1 MNSKLLAKII
11 KKDAY
16 CDKHLFYGLTN
27 LNDGFDIISIKYFS
41 EKDFEVVL
49 ERVKTLGFGIY
60 GIDTFRFFEDKRY
73 YSCDVFE
80 IHTSNPA
87 DATWY
92 MTCFEK
98 NKKRGDKI
106 VYAASY
112 FIPKKL
118 YLK

>member
-1 MNSKLLAKII
+1 MNSKMRARI
-11 KKDAY
+11 KKIDAY

-27 LNDGFDIISIKYFS
+27 LNDGFDITSIKYFS

-60 GIDTFRFFEDKRY
+60 GIETFMFIEDKLY
-73 YSCDVFE
+73 Y
-80 IHTSNPA
+80 SNPA

-98 NKKRGDKI
+98 NKKRGDNI

>member
-49 ERVKTLGFGIY
+49 ERST
-60 GIDTFRFFEDKRY
+60 
-73 YSCDVFE
+73 
-80 IHTSNPA
+80 
-87 DATWY
+87 
-92 MTCFEK
+92 
-98 NKKRGDKI
+98 
-106 VYAASY
+106 
-112 FIPKKL
+112 
-118 YLK
+118 

>member
-1 MNSKLLAKII
+1 MNSKLLARI
-11 KKDAY
+11 KVDAY
-16 CDKHLFYGLTN
+16 CDKHVFYGLTK
-27 LNDGFDIISIKYFS
+27 LNDGFDKPSIKYFS

-73 YSCDVFE
+73 YSCDFFE

-92 MTCFEK
+92 MTCFE
-98 NKKRGDKI
+98 NFKKRGDNI

>member
-1 MNSKLLAKII
+1 MNSKMRARI
-11 KKDAY
+11 KKIDAY

-27 LNDGFDIISIKYFS
+27 LNDGFDDSRIKYFS

-49 ERVKTLGFGIY
+49 ERVKSLGIGIF

-98 NKKRGDKI
+98 NKKRGDNI